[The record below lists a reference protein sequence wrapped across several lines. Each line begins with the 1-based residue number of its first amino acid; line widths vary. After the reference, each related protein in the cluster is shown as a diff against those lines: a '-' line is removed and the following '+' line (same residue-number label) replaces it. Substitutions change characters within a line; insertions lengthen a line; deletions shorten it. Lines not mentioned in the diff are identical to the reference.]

1 MAIIKLTSFDTS
13 TEAHLFKAILE
24 DNEIR
29 CFLTNENF
37 SSLMPQYNGIMGSG
51 IQIWIDEQ
59 DLEAAQEI
67 LLKQRTE
74 KEKICPYCGSV
85 NIGFGLGKNKTKK
98 IWIIILSLF
107 AGIPFGNIKYTYY
120 CKDCSETFDF

>member
-67 LLKQRTE
+67 LLRQRTE
-74 KEKICPYCGSV
+74 KEKKCPYCGSV
-85 NIGFGLGKNKTKK
+85 NIGFGLGKKRKKK
-98 IWIIILSLF
+98 IWIIILSLLI
-107 AGIPFGNIKYTYY
+107 GIPFGNIKYTYY
-120 CKDCSETFDF
+120 CKDCSETFDA

>member
-1 MAIIKLTSFDTS
+1 MAIIKLTSFNTS

-37 SSLMPQYNGIMGSG
+37 SSLMPHYNGIMGSG

-67 LLKQRTE
+67 LSKQRIE
-74 KEKICPYCGSV
+74 KEKICPYCGST
-85 NIGFGLGKNKTKK
+85 NIGFGLSKKRKKK

-107 AGIPFGNIKYTYY
+107 AGIPFGNIKNTYY